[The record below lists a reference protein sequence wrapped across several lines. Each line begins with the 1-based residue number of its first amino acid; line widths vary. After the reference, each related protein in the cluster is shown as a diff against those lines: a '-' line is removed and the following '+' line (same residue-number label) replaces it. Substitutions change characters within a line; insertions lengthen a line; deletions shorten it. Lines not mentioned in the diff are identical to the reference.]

1 MIGIELLV
9 TEVAGLQRGDVQRWI
24 DNDWIRPRD
33 DSGEYLFMDI
43 DVARVRLI
51 RELRDELDID
61 EAALP
66 VVLML
71 LDQLHD
77 LRRRMRELG
86 EAIERTAPAHIREGL
101 ARHLAQLKAE

>member
-1 MIGIELLV
+1 MITIELLV
-9 TEVAGLQRGDVQRWI
+9 AEVAGLQRPDVQRWI
-24 DNDWIRPRD
+24 DNDWVRP
-33 DSGEYLFMDI
+33 GGVAGAYLFLDI

-66 VVLML
+66 VVLLL

-86 EAIERTAPAHIREGL
+86 SAIEQTTPNNVRAAL
-101 ARHLAQLKAE
+101 LQHLSQMGIE